1 MPIMMITGDG
11 NMVCEQS
18 LSLRGYDMR
27 MIQTVGHGTC
37 TIIDTYSMISAAS
50 SNQPT
55 DEREREDD
63 LEEENGKGAAREWR

>member
-1 MPIMMITGDG
+1 
-11 NMVCEQS
+11 
-18 LSLRGYDMR
+18 MR
-27 MIQTVGHGTC
+27 MIQTVGHG